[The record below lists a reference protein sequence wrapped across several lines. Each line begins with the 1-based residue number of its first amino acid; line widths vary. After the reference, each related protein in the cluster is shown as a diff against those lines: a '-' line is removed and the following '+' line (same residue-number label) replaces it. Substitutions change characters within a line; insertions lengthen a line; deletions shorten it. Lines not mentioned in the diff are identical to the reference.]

1 MQFNIPT
8 LLTLFR
14 VILIPFFVV
23 VFYLPFAR
31 APMVSALIFCIAA
44 ITDWFDGF
52 LARRWNQSTRFGAFD
67 PVADKVLVAIAMVL
81 VTEHY
86 HSWWVTLPA
95 ATMIAREII
104 ISALREWMA
113 ELGKRS
119 SVAVSGSVKSKL
131 PRRWWRWRGSCGV
144 RISG

>member
-23 VFYLPFAR
+23 VFYLPFTW

-52 LARRWNQSTRFGAFD
+52 LARRWNQSTRFGAF
-67 PVADKVLVAIAMVL
+67 P
-81 VTEHY
+81 
-86 HSWWVTLPA
+86 
-95 ATMIAREII
+95 R
-104 ISALREWMA
+104 
-113 ELGKRS
+113 
-119 SVAVSGSVKSKL
+119 
-131 PRRWWRWRGSCGV
+131 PRRRQGAGGDRHGAGHRALS
-144 RISG
+144 